1 MDIVEELRQNRESG
15 AKRLV
20 SEYRAGLM
28 SLARRFCQNE
38 SDAEELV
45 NATFAKVV
53 HNIDDY
59 LEQSAFFAWMCQI
72 LTNLFRESVRR
83 KSHQMEVYPGE
94 VPDIAAAD
102 AQEAIYASLDASFL
116 RDAIETL
123 PQDLRRTIVMHYF
136 MDMPVGE
143 IAKVLS
149 ISPGTVKWRLH
160 HARIAIA
167 AKLGVAVKKPGG
179 KAVLLALLLCGL
191 TALGAAVWN
200 LIAPGEATG
209 PADSGKSQVASRLSS
224 FAATEASGQATSDI
238 RQSEAFDFRLSTFDL
253 QPSNLST
260 FQPFNFS
267 TDNSQGE
274 TMDLSITTRTTAA
287 LASALAIQAANPV
300 AASGRTVYDAGK
312 ALRQNCESG
321 AYANPNGV
329 WSYYCASS
337 LSPFAGAALDSHAPK
352 DDGKLDGLRLTS
364 VSYPKIM
371 VNMTDGPMESTD
383 LGSVGNLIEADELI
397 VHPGD
402 SGNDYAVLRFTV
414 PEDGWYS
421 AFASFHDINC
431 QEPQNQTP
439 YSGVDVHVTL
449 GSESAG
455 DTDLVSAIVTLEDN
469 GAAART
475 QRFDYQMPVRYLTQ
489 GTRIQF
495 VVGPNSVYYN
505 DGTGVKA
512 IVVKEDAG
520 RFYDSGDAFMSN
532 VSADFTNP
540 YGTALHG
547 TWFALIASLPN
558 RANAIDFPTWIP
570 ANYEY
575 SLNNGLTAQRTDDIK
590 GFNTS
595 GGNEPCV
602 TVNTSDSPVD
612 GISPRELYIHPPSHD
627 NNQCV
632 VARFRPP
639 ESGRYSAS
647 VVVRDISFGTAD
659 FDGIEVFLVV
669 ADQIVTNA
677 VVRGEEHVKS
687 TAHLTFDDLLLA
699 LGEPVDILISP
710 RSTYYSDGTAVSAI
724 FRREDGEVYDANK
737 SLYAHHASDSHTLP
751 FNDVLGGGAQW
762 TLGTKANTYG
772 NAAFTEMPEFLF
784 YSGTALDWW
793 GHAYG
798 TSDNGGEPR
807 FAMTTNAVASSDSS
821 MWNLSGDT
829 MLGITP
835 NELYAHPNRYQT
847 GNACPT
853 VRATVPTDG
862 IYRVR
867 GHIRD
872 LNSGGSGD
880 GVRFTF
886 SADGLVA
893 ITSYVSLDGTRHMD
907 STAEKSIE
915 GDRLWLKAGETFD
928 AVIDPIFN
936 YYCDATGFSVCYEQE
951 DAETP
956 SVVNVD
962 FTGTGSGKFS
972 ANATRGREGY
982 SDCLSWNALRPGS
995 AASVA
1000 VENCYEADGTTPRN
1014 LTVALSRASGAA
1026 IAAGSA
1032 VTGTAFFDSFVV
1044 SSGSEDAYTFTI
1056 SKLKANEPYTLY
1068 LYSANG
1074 AASGNAAFTVGG
1086 VTKGTD
1092 RPWTL
1097 GETKMLTRFD
1107 VVSDANGEISGTF
1120 AAADGNGGAFNGL
1133 TLVGELPGYKAPQ
1146 FTIIVR

>member
-1 MDIVEELRQNRESG
+1 MEKL
-15 AKRLV
+15 L
-20 SEYRAGLM
+20 LM
-28 SLARRFCQNE
+28 TC
-38 SDAEELV
+38 
-45 NATFAKVV
+45 
-53 HNIDDY
+53 
-59 LEQSAFFAWMCQI
+59 
-72 LTNLFRESVRR
+72 
-83 KSHQMEVYPGE
+83 
-94 VPDIAAAD
+94 AAA
-102 AQEAIYASLDASFL
+102 
-116 RDAIETL
+116 
-123 PQDLRRTIVMHYF
+123 M
-136 MDMPVGE
+136 
-143 IAKVLS
+143 
-149 ISPGTVKWRLH
+149 
-160 HARIAIA
+160 
-167 AKLGVAVKKPGG
+167 
-179 KAVLLALLLCGL
+179 
-191 TALGAAVWN
+191 
-200 LIAPGEATG
+200 
-209 PADSGKSQVASRLSS
+209 VASV
-224 FAATEASGQATSDI
+224 
-238 RQSEAFDFRLSTFDL
+238 
-253 QPSNLST
+253 
-260 FQPFNFS
+260 
-267 TDNSQGE
+267 
-274 TMDLSITTRTTAA
+274 
-287 LASALAIQAANPV
+287 ASA
-300 AASGRTVYDAGK
+300 RTVYDAGK

-321 AYANPNGV
+321 SYVNPYTDANGGV
-329 WSYYCASS
+329 WSYYSASS
-337 LSPFAGAALDSHAPK
+337 LSPFVGAALDSHATK
-352 DDGKLDGLRLTS
+352 DSGKLDGLRLTS

-383 LGSVGNLIEADELI
+383 LGSAGNLIEADELI

-431 QEPQNQTP
+431 QEPQNQNP

-512 IVVKEDAG
+512 VVVKEDAG

-575 SLNNGLTAQRTDDIK
+575 SLNNWLTAQRTDDFK
-590 GFNTS
+590 GFNTL

-647 VVVRDISFGTAD
+647 VVVRDISFGPASN
-659 FDGIEVFLVV
+659 DGIEVFLVV

-699 LGEPVDILISP
+699 LGEPVDILVSP
-710 RSTYYSDGTAVSAI
+710 RSNYYSDGTAVSAI

-737 SLYAHHASDSHTLP
+737 SLYAHHASGSHALP

-772 NAAFTEMPEFLF
+772 NAAFTEMPEFLS

-807 FAMTTNAVASSDSS
+807 FAMTTNAVVSSDSS
-821 MWNLSGDT
+821 MWNLSGDA

-835 NELYAHPNRYQT
+835 NELYTHPNQYQT

-893 ITSYVSLDGTRHMD
+893 ITSYVSLDVTRHMD

-915 GDRLWLKAGETFD
+915 GDRLWLKAGETLD

-936 YYCDATGFSVCYEQE
+936 YYCDATGFSVCYERKNVG
-951 DAETP
+951 AA

-962 FTGTGSGKFS
+962 FTGSGTGKLS
-972 ANATRGREGY
+972 ANAMRGREGY
-982 SDCLSWNALRPGS
+982 GDWLSWNALRSG
-995 AASVA
+995 AAANAA
-1000 VENCYEADGTTPRN
+1000 VSNCREADGVTKRSMAVS
-1014 LTVALSRASGAA
+1014 LVRESGAA
-1026 IAAGSA
+1026 IAKGSA
-1032 VTGTAFFDSFVV
+1032 ATGTAFFDSFVL
-1044 SSGSEDAYTFTI
+1044 SSGVDDAYTFTV
-1056 SKLKANEPYTLY
+1056 SGLKANEPYTLY

-1074 AASGNAAFTVGG
+1074 NASGNAAFTVGG
-1086 VTKGTD
+1086 VTKGAD
-1092 RPWTL
+1092 KPWTL

-1107 VVSDANGEISGTF
+1107 VVSDANGAICGSF
-1120 AAADGNGGAFNGL
+1120 ASTDENGGAFNGL
-1133 TLVGELPGYKAPQ
+1133 TLVGDLPDYKERG
-1146 FTIIVR
+1146 TVVVVK

>member
-1 MDIVEELRQNRESG
+1 M
-15 AKRLV
+15 
-20 SEYRAGLM
+20 
-28 SLARRFCQNE
+28 
-38 SDAEELV
+38 
-45 NATFAKVV
+45 
-53 HNIDDY
+53 
-59 LEQSAFFAWMCQI
+59 
-72 LTNLFRESVRR
+72 
-83 KSHQMEVYPGE
+83 
-94 VPDIAAAD
+94 
-102 AQEAIYASLDASFL
+102 
-116 RDAIETL
+116 
-123 PQDLRRTIVMHYF
+123 
-136 MDMPVGE
+136 
-143 IAKVLS
+143 
-149 ISPGTVKWRLH
+149 
-160 HARIAIA
+160 
-167 AKLGVAVKKPGG
+167 
-179 KAVLLALLLCGL
+179 
-191 TALGAAVWN
+191 
-200 LIAPGEATG
+200 
-209 PADSGKSQVASRLSS
+209 
-224 FAATEASGQATSDI
+224 
-238 RQSEAFDFRLSTFDL
+238 
-253 QPSNLST
+253 
-260 FQPFNFS
+260 
-267 TDNSQGE
+267 
-274 TMDLSITTRTTAA
+274 
-287 LASALAIQAANPV
+287 
-300 AASGRTVYDAGK
+300 
-312 ALRQNCESG
+312 
-321 AYANPNGV
+321 
-329 WSYYCASS
+329 
-337 LSPFAGAALDSHAPK
+337 
-352 DDGKLDGLRLTS
+352 
-364 VSYPKIM
+364 
-371 VNMTDGPMESTD
+371 
-383 LGSVGNLIEADELI
+383 
-397 VHPGD
+397 
-402 SGNDYAVLRFTV
+402 
-414 PEDGWYS
+414 
-421 AFASFHDINC
+421 
-431 QEPQNQTP
+431 
-439 YSGVDVHVTL
+439 
-449 GSESAG
+449 
-455 DTDLVSAIVTLEDN
+455 
-469 GAAART
+469 
-475 QRFDYQMPVRYLTQ
+475 
-489 GTRIQF
+489 
-495 VVGPNSVYYN
+495 
-505 DGTGVKA
+505 
-512 IVVKEDAG
+512 
-520 RFYDSGDAFMSN
+520 
-532 VSADFTNP
+532 
-540 YGTALHG
+540 
-547 TWFALIASLPN
+547 
-558 RANAIDFPTWIP
+558 
-570 ANYEY
+570 
-575 SLNNGLTAQRTDDIK
+575 
-590 GFNTS
+590 
-595 GGNEPCV
+595 

-835 NELYAHPNRYQT
+835 NELYAHPNQYQT